1 MLTDGFHEVPAG
13 RIAMVV
19 THLEMRAPPR
29 LKPAAGYIG
38 LSLRPVTDPT
48 PQWYRG
54 VYRRVGEAWLWF
66 SRLKLDDDALAAIIT
81 DADVEVYALQHE
93 GQDVGLLELDFREAK
108 SCELAFFGV
117 IPEMIGTGAGR
128 FLMTAAHEHLMA
140 QQDRRAL

>member
-48 PQWYRG
+48 PQWYR
-54 VYRRVGEAWLWF
+54 VSDFAYDTKASFL
-66 SRLKLDDDALAAIIT
+66 
-81 DADVEVYALQHE
+81 Y
-93 GQDVGLLELDFREAK
+93 GLLPF
-108 SCELAFFGV
+108 C
-117 IPEMIGTGAGR
+117 
-128 FLMTAAHEHLMA
+128 
-140 QQDRRAL
+140 